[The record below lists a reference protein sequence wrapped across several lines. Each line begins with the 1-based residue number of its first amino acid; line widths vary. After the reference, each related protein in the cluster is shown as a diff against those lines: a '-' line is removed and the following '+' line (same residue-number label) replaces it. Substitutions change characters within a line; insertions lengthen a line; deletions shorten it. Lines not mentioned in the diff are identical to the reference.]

1 MADVVVIFNTVIRF
15 FRTFDEWVDGWVGE
29 WVDGWVG
36 EWVDGWVD
44 GGTTAGRGSL
54 FARRARMPITVSG
67 RREAAR
73 ETRRGVR

>member
-15 FRTFDEWVDGWVGE
+15 FRTFDEWVAE
-29 WVDGWVG
+29 WVDGW
-36 EWVDGWVD
+36 
-44 GGTTAGRGSL
+44 TAAGRGSL
-54 FARRARMPITVSG
+54 FARRARVPITVSG

>member
-1 MADVVVIFNTVIRF
+1 MADVVVIFNTVTRF
-15 FRTFDEWVDGWVGE
+15 FRTFDEWVSE
-29 WVDGWVG
+29 WVD

-44 GGTTAGRGSL
+44 GWTAAGRGSL